1 MKRDGYIYIFF
12 DYFLFFLLLLFSFV
26 LSPTVAR
33 YLSVLFTLIS
43 DVIGGVS
50 ASLIKSTSKH
60 YPSVS
65 F

>member
-1 MKRDGYIYIFF
+1 MDIYIFF
-12 DYFLFFLLLLFSFV
+12 FDYFFIFLLLFCFV